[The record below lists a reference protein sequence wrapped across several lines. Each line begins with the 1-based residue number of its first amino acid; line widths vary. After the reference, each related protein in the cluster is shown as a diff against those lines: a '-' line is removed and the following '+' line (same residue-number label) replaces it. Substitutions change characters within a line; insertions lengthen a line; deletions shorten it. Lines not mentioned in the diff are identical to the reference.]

1 MSGRLVTAGLLVL
14 GSALIVA
21 AARGTLWFDELLSL
35 QWARSAQHPWQLLE
49 LYRHDN
55 NHPLNTLWL
64 MLVGED
70 RPPMAYRV
78 LSIASGI
85 ATLVLVWMAAGRIS
99 AKFAWVPLLLA
110 ATSFPLVL
118 YASEARGYAPA
129 LACLLGAW
137 LVVSARMEN
146 GLLWRVPLFWLLCLG
161 AIFAHGTS
169 LVILAALGLYFLVDR
184 RAQGAGWTRLAGGVA
199 LWFGLP
205 LVVAAAFWFFYLR
218 PMIIAGGPEYTLPV
232 VLAHFFG
239 YALGLPG
246 AGGGHLVL
254 GLGGLLLTAA
264 ALVFGRF
271 PDLATRVFFVG
282 AVLVFP
288 ALSLAATDT
297 TYLYFRYFLVSL
309 PFLYLLGAPLAAQIA
324 GLSRGWRVVGS
335 VALAAVVLGQAPRVA
350 QLIALGRGDYV
361 TALRVVAEDSSPVKT
376 VVANNEMQVGFA
388 LGHYKKSHP
397 ELGPLVLVP
406 QRQAADQT
414 AEWIVFLTQD
424 DPPASPQ
431 PAIVLHGSSYR
442 FVSMHRSAPVSG
454 AHWALYRRLG
464 SDESNPIPAGGEP
477 TEQGEVTVRDGE

>member
-1 MSGRLVTAGLLVL
+1 MNGRLVTAGLLVL
-14 GSALIVA
+14 GAVLIVA

-85 ATLVLVWMAAGRIS
+85 ATLVLVWMAAWRIS

-118 YASEARGYAPA
+118 YAGEARGYAPA

-137 LVVSARMEN
+137 LVVSTRTES
-146 GLLWRVPLFWLLCLG
+146 GLAWRVPFFWLLCLG
-161 AIFAHGTS
+161 AIFSHGTS
-169 LVILAALGLYFLVDR
+169 LVILAAL
-184 RAQGAGWTRLAGGVA
+184 
-199 LWFGLP
+199 GLP

-254 GLGGLLLTAA
+254 GVGGLLITAA

-282 AVLVFP
+282 AVFVFP

-335 VALAAVVLGQAPRVA
+335 VALAVVVLGQAPRLA
-350 QLIALGRGDYV
+350 QLLVLGRGDYL

-376 VVANNEMQVGFA
+376 MVANNEMQVGFV

-414 AEWIVFLTQD
+414 AEWIVYLTQD

-464 SDESNPIPAGGEP
+464 FDQISPTPTGGEP
-477 TEQGEVTVRDGE
+477 KEQGETTVRDGE

>member
-1 MSGRLVTAGLLVL
+1 MKGRLVIAGLFLL
-14 GSALIVA
+14 GAVLIVA

-35 QWARSAQHPWQLLE
+35 QWARSAQRPWQLLE

-70 RPPMAYRV
+70 RPPMVYRL
-78 LSIASGI
+78 LSMVAGLS
-85 ATLVLVWMAAGRIS
+85 TLVLVWLAARRIS

-146 GLLWRVPLFWLLCLG
+146 ELLWRVPLFWLLCLG

-184 RAQGAGWTRLAGGVA
+184 RAQGASWTRLTGGLA

-282 AVLVFP
+282 AVFVFP

-309 PFLYLLGAPLAAQIA
+309 PFLYLLGAALAAQIA
-324 GLSRGWRVVGS
+324 GLARGWRVVGS
-335 VALAAVVLGQAPRVA
+335 VALAAVILGQTPRLA
-350 QLIALGRGDYV
+350 QLIVLGRGDYL
-361 TALRVVAEDSSPVKT
+361 TALRVMAEDSSPRKII
-376 VVANNEMQVGFA
+376 VANNEMQVGFV
-388 LGHYKKSHP
+388 LGHHKKSHP
-397 ELGPLVLVP
+397 ELAPLVLVP

-414 AEWIVFLTQD
+414 AEWIVYLTQD
-424 DPPASPQ
+424 DPPAPPEPS
-431 PAIVLHGSSYR
+431 IRLHGSSYR

-454 AHWALYRRLG
+454 AHWALYRRTTSVSANPTAAG
-464 SDESNPIPAGGEP
+464 DEA
-477 TEQGEVTVRDGE
+477 TAK

>member
-1 MSGRLVTAGLLVL
+1 MNGRLVTAGLLVL
-14 GSALIVA
+14 GAALIVA

-70 RPPMAYRV
+70 RPPMVYRL
-78 LSIASGI
+78 LSIVAGLG
-85 ATLVLVWMAAGRIS
+85 ALVLVWLAARRIS
-99 AKFAWVPLLLA
+99 ARFAWVPLLLA

-129 LACLLGAW
+129 IACLLGAW
-137 LVVSARMEN
+137 LVVSTRGES
-146 GLLWRVPLFWLLCLG
+146 GLVWRVPGFWLLCIG
-161 AIFAHGTS
+161 AIFSHGTS
-169 LVILAALGLYFLVDR
+169 LVILASLGLYFLVDR
-184 RAQGAGWTRLAGGVA
+184 RAQGANWARLTGGVA

-218 PMIIAGGPEYTLPV
+218 PMIIAGGPEYTLLV

-239 YALGLPG
+239 YALGRPG

-254 GLGGLLLTAA
+254 ALGGLLLTAA

-309 PFLYLLGAPLAAQIA
+309 PFFYLLGAPLAAQIA
-324 GLSRGWRVVGS
+324 GLARGWRVLGA
-335 VALAAVVLGQAPRVA
+335 VALTTVVLGQAPRLA

-361 TALRVVAEDSSPVKT
+361 TALRVVAESSSPVKT
-376 VVANNEMQVGFA
+376 MVANNEMQVGFVLA
-388 LGHYKKSHP
+388 HSKKSHP

-406 QRQAADQT
+406 QRQAADQP
-414 AEWIVFLTQD
+414 AEWIVYLTQD

-431 PAIVLHGSSYR
+431 PLIFLHGSSYC
-442 FVSMHRSAPVSG
+442 FVSIHRSAPVSG
-454 AHWALYRRLG
+454 AHWSLYHRLG
-464 SDESNPIPAGGEP
+464 VDEVSPTPARGELM
-477 TEQGEVTVRDGE
+477 EQEEVRIEDEE